1 MYFLGHKNE
10 QQESFIAKSQVWA
23 FMIGLMMVHTAKY
36 EKLSR
41 VWYMQEDYKFHVG
54 SMEFWLPMIHPR
66 GNDEY

>member
-1 MYFLGHKNE
+1 
-10 QQESFIAKSQVWA
+10 
-23 FMIGLMMVHTAKY
+23 MIGLMMVHTAKY